1 METANCEPIPAAAQ
15 QDLTGSKTADLSVI
29 YNSEDANYC
38 ALVDELVR
46 GIESMPFVSKLNQ
59 VQGERP
65 GFQASLTCY
74 AAREYDSCRCKQ
86 GNIVRVTRQR
96 RTLLACL
103 QDLSQQ
109 LQASHGQNCIDAAHA
124 LAREQAAAAAAS
136 RPPARDENAMASMM
150 HLAKIRS
157 RLEEATKRRFCKSQM
172 TRSTIHLHHRHLQI
186 DV

>member
-1 METANCEPIPAAAQ
+1 MELFPLLKEKGGHNMETANCEPIPAAAQ

-29 YNSEDANYC
+29 YDSEDANYC

-86 GNIVRVTRQR
+86 GNISACCAD
-96 RTLLACL
+96 RTALHQGCL
-103 QDLSQQ
+103 
-109 LQASHGQNCIDAAHA
+109 
-124 LAREQAAAAAAS
+124 
-136 RPPARDENAMASMM
+136 
-150 HLAKIRS
+150 RS
-157 RLEEATKRRFCKSQM
+157 DSKETF
-172 TRSTIHLHHRHLQI
+172 
-186 DV
+186 